1 MAVIWNIFDHVFV
14 RAVIGIFV
22 RQLFKST
29 GEKIMARKNYT
40 FAHIHDDKYYA
51 SEDVSADVRRLTDL
65 LEVIFDD
72 ASTKRSAIEVNSRLT
87 HQGKSEAREEL
98 KGEIKKA
105 RTGWLDRLTPLDD
118 QVASIQKEMVLTS
131 HQPDDVVSA
140 LREWEMRSG
149 IQKMDPVDL
158 RVAYERAA
166 ENGDDLFV
174 NAVENSPIP
183 FVFDKQ
189 EDLVE
194 QVRQAR
200 LERRFPEQ
208 ASKLK
213 DLNLGLANLQSALR
227 SVESNFRAQ
236 GLEIA
241 DDSVSDRAGLRV
253 A

>member
-1 MAVIWNIFDHVFV
+1 
-14 RAVIGIFV
+14 
-22 RQLFKST
+22 
-29 GEKIMARKNYT
+29 MARKSDP
-40 FAHIHDDKYYA
+40 FAHIHDDKYYVNENVA
-51 SEDVSADVRRLTDL
+51 RDVKLLTDE
-65 LEVIFDD
+65 LEILYDS
-72 ASTKRSAIEVNSRLT
+72 ASMKRSAIEVNSKFSAE
-87 HQGKSEAREEL
+87 GKSVARKELIVEL
-98 KGEIKKA
+98 KQA
-105 RTGWLDRLTPLDD
+105 RLAWLKRLNPLDA
-118 QVASIQKEMVLTS
+118 QIENIEKEMVLTS
-131 HQPDDVVSA
+131 HRPDDVVSA

-149 IQKMDPVDL
+149 IQKMDPLDL

-200 LERRFPEQ
+200 LESRFPEQ

-213 DLNLGLANLQSALR
+213 DLNLGLATLQSALR

-241 DDSVSDRAGLRV
+241 DDPVSDRAGLRV